1 LVDLA
6 KYDALIQDLSA
17 IEAEIATLGN
27 KLKDIE
33 ERKSELELE
42 ITKVRQENSYLQKR
56 ILELEQSLESSKEN
70 EEGTIFNTFN
80 SKEKETIK
88 LKLQDL
94 ISKLDYHLSADRQ
107 I

>member
-1 LVDLA
+1 MDLA
-6 KYDALIQDLSA
+6 KYDALIQDLST

-56 ILELEQSLESSKEN
+56 IMELEQSLDKSSESEK
-70 EEGTIFNTFN
+70 GDIFNTFN

-94 ISKLDYHLSADRQ
+94 ISKLDFHLSADRQ

>member
-1 LVDLA
+1 MDLA
-6 KYDALIQDLSA
+6 KYDALIQDLST

-33 ERKSELELE
+33 ERKTELELE
-42 ITKVRQENSYLQKR
+42 LTKVRQENSYLQKR
-56 ILELEQSLESSKEN
+56 IMELEQSLDESKEN
-70 EEGTIFNTFN
+70 GEGDIFNTFN

-94 ISKLDYHLSADRQ
+94 ISKLDFHLSADRQ